1 MIECYNCSL
10 SERLYGLKEKNFL
23 WDNYIMKITTNI
35 LEKFGDKILQD
46 MANTFFF
53 LSRKA

>member
-53 LSRKA
+53 K